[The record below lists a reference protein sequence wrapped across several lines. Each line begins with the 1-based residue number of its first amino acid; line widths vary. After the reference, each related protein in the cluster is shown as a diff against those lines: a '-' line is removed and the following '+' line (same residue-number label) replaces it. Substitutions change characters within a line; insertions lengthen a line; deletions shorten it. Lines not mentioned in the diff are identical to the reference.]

1 VPLVDE
7 VRPSSPLPVA
17 GITSALGAAAAA
29 AAAPSPPEAHPVL
42 GYRARRDDAD
52 ERRVRRSRRGRRRR
66 RARRG
71 RVSKSGVIGLAAAC
85 VLAVWAVASLGMVA
99 SRQLG
104 RGIGP
109 AGTVCVTFPLTY
121 LAAMCGIVGVI
132 PRGQDRAHGWW
143 ALALTGA
150 SWIVYAISYAVVAS
164 R

>member
-1 VPLVDE
+1 VDE
-7 VRPSSPLPVA
+7 VGHSPLPLAALSPMNA
-17 GITSALGAAAAA
+17 GEVPSANGGDLR
-29 AAAPSPPEAHPVL
+29 VL
-42 GYRARRDDAD
+42 GYRATRDDAAA
-52 ERRVRRSRRGRRRR
+52 RRLRKMYRRNGRRR

-71 RVSKSGVIGLAAAC
+71 RVSKSGVIGLGAAC
-85 VLAVWAVASLGMVA
+85 VLALWAVGSLAMVA

-121 LAAMCGIVGVI
+121 LAAMCGVVGVI
-132 PRGQDRAHGWW
+132 PRGQDRSHGWW

-150 SWIVYAISYAVVAS
+150 SWVVYGITYAVVAS